1 MAGEL
6 DKWKTVIF
14 VKHEEQKD
22 LNNTDFNGW
31 QSGSEKIFQQGNI
44 WLEVL

>member
-14 VKHEEQKD
+14 VKHEKKKD